1 MRREGRQHGYVRT
14 HVILSEPGAEEA
26 PEDRPVRIMK
36 SKRSGMTVAGVFAKV
51 SRKPTNHSI
60 FTGKCSTP
68 NCVSCRDV
76 PASKAKSKA
85 KGMRKFKFG
94 DDEGLC
100 EALDID
106 VREAMDNVRYNG
118 GYRCR

>member
-51 SRKPTNHSI
+51 SRKPTNHSK

-106 VREAMDNVRYNG
+106 VREAMDDERFSRFYEI
-118 GYRCR
+118 